1 MSFSTSF
8 FRRSGFVDA
17 PLWFPKVSASITLFA
32 RLSSLVL
39 INGHFLPCVRMLSIQ
54 SQRGWRPKTERRMFG
69 GRNSFPG
76 PRGESR
82 CALSMSSK
90 LKSYFSNIA
99 KLCFVASSKSSKM
112 NSGAEGVLHDEAMTP
127 LILLRRSLGQSNCVV
142 LGAGS
147 SETSWSSGLF

>member
-1 MSFSTSF
+1 MSLNFCLSTVLNLSQF
-8 FRRSGFVDA
+8 KM
-17 PLWFPKVSASITLFA
+17 LLVS
-32 RLSSLVL
+32 
-39 INGHFLPCVRMLSIQ
+39 INGHLLPCVRMLSIR
-54 SQRGWRPKTERRMFG
+54 SQRGWRPKTKRRMFG

-99 KLCFVASSKSSKM
+99 KLCFVASSESSKM
-112 NSGAEGVLHDEAMTP
+112 NSGAEGVLHNEAMTS
-127 LILLRRSLGQSNCVV
+127 LILLRRSLSQSNCVV

-147 SETSWSSGLF
+147 SETSRSLGSLQKRKGKSLHSPSI